1 MSCATPGNKKRITV
15 GNETSYRE
23 NLPLAG
29 GTLFACPLGKP
40 RLGDERP
47 PNPSCLVQPCR
58 LPQASSAASVQ
69 VSNQERS
76 YQESFRV
83 EREQAERTRTCTA
96 QDQFAKEVSH
106 QDVCG
111 DRRGGI
117 LRQGRG
123 GGQAV
128 RDLPQRLPRV
138 PLQRER
144 DLAHLRSGRGEDDRA
159 LCKLFRSRPS
169 RCGPR
174 HTRLTRA
181 FPSLSSLLG
190 LQSFQQDWGLG
201 PNGLERRG
209 P

>member
-1 MSCATPGNKKRITV
+1 MDFAFKKSSSENFRCRCRNVLRDSFPGW
-15 GNETSYRE
+15 GNPFLRVR
-23 NLPLAG
+23 
-29 GTLFACPLGKP
+29 CVLGKP

-47 PNPSCLVQPCR
+47 PHPSCLVQPCR
-58 LPQASSAASVQ
+58 LPQTSSAASVVQ

-169 RCGPR
+169 RCGRDIP
-174 HTRLTRA
+174 
-181 FPSLSSLLG
+181 G
-190 LQSFQQDWGLG
+190 
-201 PNGLERRG
+201 
-209 P
+209 

>member
-1 MSCATPGNKKRITV
+1 MCSCLRRSSSLRLGLPLYPVPLPRQRSELGFCFQKIIIGKLSVQGAEMSCVTP
-15 GNETSYRE
+15 
-23 NLPLAG
+23 LLAG
-29 GTLFACPLGKP
+29 GILLRVRCVLGKP

-47 PNPSCLVQPCR
+47 PHPSCLVQPCR

-128 RDLPQRLPRV
+128 RDLPQRLSRV

-169 RCGPR
+169 RCGRDIP
-174 HTRLTRA
+174 
-181 FPSLSSLLG
+181 G
-190 LQSFQQDWGLG
+190 
-201 PNGLERRG
+201 
-209 P
+209 